1 MNEIN
6 NSKEY
11 VVATEE
17 EKVESFLNLQFIIK
31 TLVLNWQ
38 WFVVSVII
46 FLGAA
51 MIYIRYTSP
60 VYQVN

>member
-31 TLVLNWQ
+31 TWVLNW
-38 WFVVSVII
+38 
-46 FLGAA
+46 
-51 MIYIRYTSP
+51 
-60 VYQVN
+60 